1 MFHVYLR
8 PVTLGT
14 YRINIGPNVI
24 EPPPSFHYAE
34 ESPPS
39 ELPPLEPSQRDVS
52 IPLLTLQGD
61 PAVHRLL
68 TFPFTLNI

>member
-24 EPPPSFHYAE
+24 EPPRLFIMLKNHLLLNS
-34 ESPPS
+34 
-39 ELPPLEPSQRDVS
+39 
-52 IPLLTLQGD
+52 PLLNYLSEMF
-61 PAVHRLL
+61 R
-68 TFPFTLNI
+68 FPF